1 MVSRRDRNFEV
12 HYFAARRQLLTLE
25 NNERTERN
33 GTENRDFCTFF
44 FCIYY
49 LAALY
54 SLMIVHTNNKRE
66 NFSSSQ
72 NNSQTKMNVL
82 PSAGNT
88 P

>member
-44 FCIYY
+44 SVFII
-49 LAALY
+49 LQ
-54 SLMIVHTNNKRE
+54 HFNH
-66 NFSSSQ
+66 
-72 NNSQTKMNVL
+72 
-82 PSAGNT
+82 
-88 P
+88 

>member
-49 LAALY
+49 LAAL
-54 SLMIVHTNNKRE
+54 
-66 NFSSSQ
+66 
-72 NNSQTKMNVL
+72 
-82 PSAGNT
+82 
-88 P
+88 

>member
-44 FCIYY
+44 GIYY
-49 LAALY
+49 LAALL
-54 SLMIVHTNNKRE
+54 SLIVHTINKRE